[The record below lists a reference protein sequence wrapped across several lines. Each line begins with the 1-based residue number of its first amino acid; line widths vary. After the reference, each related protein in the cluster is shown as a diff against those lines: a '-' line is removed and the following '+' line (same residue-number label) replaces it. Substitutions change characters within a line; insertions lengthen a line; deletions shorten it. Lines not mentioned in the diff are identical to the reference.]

1 MASFQIVEVH
11 TELSS
16 SGLHEHIAAV
26 KTTGGY
32 EWSRDTVVKDI
43 RYGTDSYY
51 TEVNGARANVIV
63 VECPYCTFSDYIK
76 TTADYTTAD
85 NLLSLPRF

>member
-1 MASFQIVEVH
+1 MADLRIVEVH
-11 TELSS
+11 TELSA
-16 SGLHEHIAAV
+16 SGTHAHIAAV
-26 KTTGGY
+26 KTAGGY
-32 EWSRDTVVKDI
+32 EWSRATVVNDI
-43 RYGTDSYY
+43 RFGTDTWY
-51 TEVNGARANVIV
+51 TEVNGSRADVIV

>member
-26 KTTGGY
+26 KTRGGY
-32 EWSRDTVVKDI
+32 EWSRATVVKDI

-51 TEVNGARANVIV
+51 TEVGGVRADVIV
-63 VECPYCTFSDYIK
+63 VECPYCNFNDYIK